1 MRLAMYEDEGRPGLA
16 ASEGEGFFG
25 VTGEHPD
32 YPGDLDSLLAVDADL
47 VAVGRRLLD
56 QAPVDLARVKVL
68 PPLRAP
74 GKILCIGL
82 NYADHSS
89 ESGFDLPDYPT
100 VFVRFATTL
109 VGQGGAILRPR
120 VSDQLDFEGEMVAVI
135 GRRGRHIEKSEALA
149 HVAAYSLFNDASV
162 RDYQFRSP
170 QWTMGKNF
178 DATGAFGPWL
188 VTADELPAGAA
199 GLGIRTRL
207 NGETV
212 QSSNTDQMIF
222 DVATLVSLLSEV
234 MTLEPGDIIVTG
246 TPSGVG
252 FARNPKLFMKAG
264 DLCEVE
270 VERIGTLRN
279 PIADED

>member
-1 MRLAMYEDEGRPGLA
+1 MRLAMYEDEGRSGLA
-16 ASEGEGFFG
+16 VSEGEGFFG
-25 VTGEHPD
+25 VTEEHPD

-56 QAPVDLARVKVL
+56 QAPVDLDRVRIL

-279 PIADED
+279 PIADEG

>member
-1 MRLAMYEDEGRPGLA
+1 MRLAMYEEDGQLGLA
-16 ASEGEGFFG
+16 ASEGDGFFG
-25 VTGEHPD
+25 VTEEHPD
-32 YPGDLDSLLAVDADL
+32 YPGDLDRLLELNADL
-47 VAVGRRLLD
+47 TAVGRRLLD
-56 QAPVDLARVKVL
+56 QAPVDLDAVRVL

-82 NYADHSS
+82 NYADHST
-89 ESGFDLPDYPT
+89 ETGFDAPDYPT
-100 VFVRFATTL
+100 VFVRFSSTL
-109 VGQGGAILRPR
+109 VGHNGAIVRPA

-135 GRRGRHIEKSEALA
+135 GQGGRHIDRAQALD

-188 VTADELPAGAA
+188 VTADELPPGGA

-212 QSSNTDQMIF
+212 QSANTDQMIF
-222 DVATLVSLLSEV
+222 DVATLVSLVSEV
-234 MTLEPGDIIVTG
+234 MTLDAGDIIVTG

-252 FARNPKLFMKAG
+252 VARDPKLFMKPG
-264 DLCEVE
+264 DVCEVE
-270 VERIGTLRN
+270 VDQVGVLRN
-279 PIADED
+279 PIVAEE